1 MDTTASTSEWPTQF
15 SAHRARFRLF
25 GNTFRI
31 FEGKRL
37 VLFVK
42 QRAFKL
48 KEDIIAYTD
57 PRKTE
62 PRLRIRARAIL
73 DFSAIYDV
81 QDARTGEAMGALQ
94 RLGVRS
100 LFRDTWNILDVR
112 DQVIGQVIEDSG
124 FLAILRRIIP
134 MLIPQAFDIRLGEHT
149 VGRIR
154 QRFNIF
160 RLVYDVRVQPTNN
173 VHLDPRLAVAAS
185 ILLLAID
192 GRQR

>member
-1 MDTTASTSEWPTQF
+1 MDSIHATPEWPTRF

-31 FEGKRL
+31 FEKKRL

-48 KEDIIAYTD
+48 KEDIVAYTD
-57 PRKTE
+57 TRKTE

-73 DFSAIYDV
+73 DFSATYDV
-81 QDARTGEAMGALQ
+81 QDARTGEALGALQ

-112 DQVIGQVIEDSG
+112 DQVIGQVIEDTG
-124 FLAILRRIIP
+124 FLAVLRRIMP
-134 MLIPQAFDIRLGEHT
+134 MLIPQTFEIRLGEHT
-149 VGRIR
+149 VGRIQ
-154 QRFNIF
+154 QRFNLF
-160 RLVYDVRVQPTNN
+160 RLVYDVRVLPTNN
-173 VHLDPRLAVAAS
+173 MRLDPRLAVAAS
-185 ILLLAID
+185 ILLLAIE

>member
-1 MDTTASTSEWPTQF
+1 MDSTHATPEWPTRF
-15 SAHRARFRLF
+15 SAHRARYRLF

-31 FEGKRL
+31 FEKKRL

-48 KEDIIAYTD
+48 KEDIVAYTD
-57 PRKTE
+57 TRKTE

-73 DFSAIYDV
+73 DFSATYDV
-81 QDARTGEAMGALQ
+81 QDARTGEALGALQ

-112 DQVIGQVIEDSG
+112 DQVIGQVIEDTG
-124 FLAILRRIIP
+124 FLAVLRRIMP
-134 MLIPQAFDIRLGEHT
+134 MLIPQTFEIRLGEHT
-149 VGRIR
+149 VGRIQ
-154 QRFNIF
+154 QRFNLF
-160 RLVYDVRVQPTNN
+160 RLVYDVRVLPTNN
-173 VHLDPRLAVAAS
+173 MRLDPRLAVAAS
-185 ILLLAID
+185 ILLLAIE